1 MILQLLIAGIVCF
14 VVTLFSIPYFIQF
27 FHKAKIG
34 GQQMH
39 EDVKQHAAKAGTPTM
54 GGFVFVCASLIIS
67 LLFAIFLGELTS
79 NFIIIWF
86 VFAMF
91 AIVGFLDDFL
101 KIFRQINQGLTSVQ
115 KMLAQIVTG
124 VIAYLIYL
132 HEGGS
137 NLLHIVGIEFNLGW
151 FFIVFVIF
159 WLVGF
164 SNAVNLTDGIDGLAT
179 ISVVISLTA
188 YGIIA
193 AYQSQFDILLLI
205 VTIIASLLA
214 FFIFNHKPAKIFMGD
229 VGSLALGGLL
239 GIISILLNAEWTL
252 LLIGI
257 VYVFETVSVMLQVS
271 YFKLTHGKRIFRM
284 TPVHHHFELGG
295 LTGKG
300 NPWSEW
306 QVDAFFW
313 SISLVGSIIA
323 LIIYFMCI

>member
-1 MILQLLIAGIVCF
+1 MILHLLIAGIVCF

-101 KIFRQINQGLTSVQ
+101 KIFRQINQGLTSSQ

-159 WLVGF
+159 W
-164 SNAVNLTDGIDGLAT
+164 
-179 ISVVISLTA
+179 
-188 YGIIA
+188 
-193 AYQSQFDILLLI
+193 
-205 VTIIASLLA
+205 
-214 FFIFNHKPAKIFMGD
+214 
-229 VGSLALGGLL
+229 
-239 GIISILLNAEWTL
+239 
-252 LLIGI
+252 
-257 VYVFETVSVMLQVS
+257 
-271 YFKLTHGKRIFRM
+271 
-284 TPVHHHFELGG
+284 
-295 LTGKG
+295 
-300 NPWSEW
+300 
-306 QVDAFFW
+306 
-313 SISLVGSIIA
+313 
-323 LIIYFMCI
+323 